1 MAIIIRVRR
10 NLENKKN
17 NAYLAMGAG
26 AKSWWALAHT
36 HRAEIIGVL
45 RFDVIVAR
53 IRCPVLSVAESL
65 GERGRTVPVRMGM
78 LGITHFRGG
87 FLVSWVYRF

>member
-1 MAIIIRVRR
+1 
-10 NLENKKN
+10 
-17 NAYLAMGAG
+17 MGAG
-26 AKSWWALAHT
+26 AKSRWALAHT

-65 GERGRTVPVRMGM
+65 GERGRTVPVTVPVRMGM
-78 LGITHFRGG
+78 LGITHFQVREVSLSPGYIG
-87 FLVSWVYRF
+87 F